1 MNNIKQHSVLKSI
14 SLHLLP
20 GVFVLVSI
28 FIFSTPV
35 YTSLLGFD
43 DRLEPIV
50 GYLFGILVGLIPIQ
64 MGILLIEGKNE
75 TGKFTI
81 KEIIRFT
88 DKSQL
93 KDYLLYVPVLI
104 LIFLIFFVVLAPII
118 QPYFVRTFF
127 YWWPER
133 YNFQLILQDPSSV
146 AGYEGIKIL
155 AILYLLLSCI
165 LGPLVEELYFRGYL
179 LPRMDAYSGKWAP
192 FLNTVLFSIYHF
204 FSPWENL
211 IRIIASYPM
220 IYLVWKKRNIRFS
233 IFVHIFVNTLG
244 GIVMLF
250 MIL

>member
-1 MNNIKQHSVLKSI
+1 MNDIKQHSIIKSI
-14 SLHLLP
+14 LLHLLP

-28 FIFSTPV
+28 FIFSAPAVTG
-35 YTSLLGFD
+35 LLGFD
-43 DRLEPIV
+43 SRLKQVV

-64 MGILLIEGKNE
+64 LGILLIEGKKE
-75 TGKFTI
+75 SGKYSI
-81 KEIIRFT
+81 KEIIRYT

-93 KDYLLYVPVLI
+93 KDYLLYVPVMI
-104 LIFLIFFVVLAPII
+104 LVFLVFFVVLAPII
-118 QPYFVRTFF
+118 QPYIVRTLFS
-127 YWWPER
+127 WWPEQ
-133 YNFQLILQDPSSV
+133 YNFQLILQDPSRV
-146 AGYEGIKIL
+146 AGYQGIQIL
-155 AILYLLLSCI
+155 APVYILLSGI

-179 LPRMDAYSGKWAP
+179 LPRMDVYSGKWAP
-192 FLNTVLFSIYHF
+192 FLNTVLFSLYHF

-233 IFVHIFVNTLG
+233 IIVHIFVNTLG